1 MDIDVR
7 GLKNATK
14 ALENMLSAEASAQNA
29 YLFKFAD
36 GRVSL
41 ELEWLD
47 IQGLAKEVIAAY
59 MADVGPSTPR
69 V

>member
-1 MDIDVR
+1 MDINVR
-7 GLKNATK
+7 GLQNATR
-14 ALENMLSAEASAQNA
+14 ALENKLSAEASAQNA

-36 GRVSL
+36 GHVSL

-59 MADVGPSTPR
+59 IANAGAER
-69 V
+69 

>member
-1 MDIDVR
+1 MDINGRALRD
-7 GLKNATK
+7 AAK

-36 GRVSL
+36 GHVSL

-47 IQGLAKEVIAAY
+47 IQGLAEGVIAAY
-59 MADVGPSTPR
+59 IANASAER
-69 V
+69 